1 MEHIENLEKEL
12 SNKNEVIDILRKEKQ
27 IKAEETVKAQ
37 TVNIVLLKF
46 LGIHIQQNIE
56 QAILCFI
63 DRKYNYR
70 NLHPYQKSQRSS
82 LRAMKLK
89 SRTSKVLWKN
99 ESTP

>member
-46 LGIHIQQNIE
+46 LGIHIQQN
-56 QAILCFI
+56 
-63 DRKYNYR
+63 Y
-70 NLHPYQKSQRSS
+70 
-82 LRAMKLK
+82 
-89 SRTSKVLWKN
+89 
-99 ESTP
+99 